1 MTPTPT
7 KLAALIAVLAL
18 ALGGCAS
25 GVMTKI
31 EGGTTSAAGAVV
43 DAAFF
48 GVRAVNEIGGQVLA
62 VAGVETPLAVEEA
75 LAADGRRD
83 DAVSAH
89 YATARLWDVCES
101 QLCSNA
107 DCRGLFPLEH
117 ALAACIKGDEV
128 PVRRTAPPPPAA
140 AFGTGGSPTVGCFVR
155 KPDGGVRVVE
165 CP

>member
-1 MTPTPT
+1 MTHPITT
-7 KLAALIAVLAL
+7 KLARRWQTATSVAVLVLCIFAVS
-18 ALGGCAS
+18 GCAS

-107 DCRGLFPLEH
+107 DCRETLPPRARIGGLH
-117 ALAACIKGDEV
+117 QG
-128 PVRRTAPPPPAA
+128 RRGAGP
-140 AFGTGGSPTVGCFVR
+140 
-155 KPDGGVRVVE
+155 PDGTDADGHGPAR
-165 CP
+165 C